1 MFRLDDDWVFSAT
14 DLVTALRCEY
24 QVLHKRAEKAGLVD
38 PPDVAEDL
46 VLERAAALG
55 LAHEKTVLDRLVSQ
69 DGPATP
75 GQPGGVVS
83 IAQPSTSSRSQLE
96 DAHAQTLAALKG
108 GADVVYQAAFFHDGF
123 HGLADFVVRVADE
136 DGYVW
141 YEPADTKLARH
152 ARVEALLQLAAYADQ
167 LVAMGF
173 PSPREV
179 HLWLGDGNVSSH
191 RYADLQPILADRSER
206 LRDLLA
212 GPVSVPVWGDP
223 HLRACGWCDHCAA
236 AEKDSRDVV
245 LVAGVRIDQRPKLV
259 AAGIATIE
267 DLAAATRCPPG
278 IKQETFDKIR
288 AQAVLQSGQD
298 ATRTEEDPLGVVSA
312 ELADPAGIA
321 LIPEPNPGD
330 VFFDFEGDPLFVEA
344 GWPDLGL
351 EYLFGSITHVG
362 PPEGGE
368 LAYWPLWAHDRR
380 AEKVAVETY
389 IDWLVARRA
398 TPGFEGMHVYHYA
411 PYEVAGLKRMVQRYG
426 TRSAELDQLL
436 IDGVFVDLYS
446 VVRRSIRI
454 SERSYSIKRLE
465 PLYMGD
471 ELRTSEVAGGADSI
485 IWYGNFTM
493 LRAKGDLAE
502 AQAQLDELA
511 SYNEYDCLSTL
522 RLRDWLLSL
531 PGGQRPAPRT
541 GEASAE
547 RPPDSA
553 EQAAAI
559 ALEQE
564 LLAPFATKAPG
575 ERTPEEQAVA
585 LLAAALLFH
594 RRESLPFWWAHFARL
609 AATVED
615 WEHDGEMA
623 VLPPRSVEVVADWHV
638 PEGKRSHQRT
648 LTALAELPGS
658 FKLSANSECHT
669 IYDAPLPPRV
679 KEPSNSDRGYRGGAR
694 LLALEPEGDRV
705 RITFTESLPGGIGDE
720 PGPEQAA
727 VPVAISAGSPPPI
740 GKLASAILGIA
751 SGALDLFG
759 ELRPHPALDILRRV
773 PPRLRSG
780 ALPAVH
786 EHDFA
791 TAITGAVRALDRSYL
806 AVQGPPGTGKTT
818 TGAEVIRRLV
828 DSGWKVGI
836 VAQGHKTIEAMM
848 EKVIDVG
855 VSPEQ
860 VVKRSQGGGD
870 HRGLK
875 LSDAKLR
882 AKVTEPDVGCLVG
895 GTKWDFVNEN
905 RIPAGSLDLVV
916 IDEAGQFA
924 LADTIAVSQAAP
936 RLLLLGDPQQL
947 PQVSQARH
955 PAPVQQAA
963 LDWLSDGRDT
973 LPPELGYFL
982 DTTYRMRPELA
993 AVSSHLSYDD
1003 RLDADPSTAKRTI
1016 EGIEPGL
1023 HTVLVAHDSNRT
1035 ASIEESRTV
1044 LRLVVDVVGRTWVTE
1059 QGDRPLDP
1067 CDILVVAPYN
1077 AQVNLIRTVLDD
1089 AGFDEVRVGTVDKF
1103 QGQEAPVVIVSMAS
1117 SSASSGRGAS
1127 FVLSR
1132 NRLNVA
1138 LSRAQHTAYLVHS
1151 PQLTDL
1157 IPATPHALAQLG
1169 AFLGTSRSGRPAP
1182 GRP

>member
-38 PPDVAEDL
+38 PPQSPDDL
-46 VLERAAALG
+46 VLKRASELG
-55 LAHEKTVLDRLVSQ
+55 IAHEEAVLERLVAEAGSS
-69 DGPATP
+69 AP
-75 GQPGGVVS
+75 GEPGGVVS
-83 IAQPSTSSRSQLE
+83 ITQPSTSSRAQLE
-96 DAHAQTLAALKG
+96 GAHAQTFAALRG

-123 HGLADFVVRVADE
+123 HGLADFVVRATGE
-136 DGYVW
+136 DGSSW

-173 PSPREV
+173 PAPREV
-179 HLWLGDGNVSSH
+179 HLWLGDGSVSSH
-191 RYADLQPILADRSER
+191 RYADLQPIHADRSER
-206 LRDLLA
+206 LRSLFA
-212 GPVSVPVWGDP
+212 RPVAVPVWGDP
-223 HLRACGWCDHCAA
+223 ELRACGWCDHCAE
-236 AEKDSRDVV
+236 AEQDSRDVT
-245 LVAGVRIDQRPKLV
+245 LVAGVRIDQRAKLV
-259 AAGIATIE
+259 AAGIHTID
-267 DLAAATRCPPG
+267 DLAAATEAPLDL
-278 IKQETFDKIR
+278 KAETFAKIH
-288 AQAVLQSGQD
+288 AQAVLQAGQD
-298 ATRTEEDPLGVVSA
+298 ATRTEEDPLGVVTA
-312 ELADPAGIA
+312 ELYNPAGIA

-344 GWPDLGL
+344 GWPELGL
-351 EYLFGSITHVG
+351 EYLFGSITHDR
-362 PPEGGE
+362 GE
-368 LAYWPLWAHDRR
+368 PVYWPLWAHDRR
-380 AEKVAVETY
+380 AEKAAVETY

-398 TPGFEGMHVYHYA
+398 TPGFEGLHVYHYA
-411 PYEVAGLKRMVQRYG
+411 PYEVTGLKRMVQRYG
-426 TRSAELDQLL
+426 TRSEELDQLL
-436 IDGVFVDLYS
+436 TDGVFVDLYS

-485 IWYGNFTM
+485 IWYGNYCM
-493 LRAKGDLAE
+493 LRARGDLDE

-522 RLRDWLLSL
+522 RLRDWLLTL
-531 PGGQRPAPRT
+531 PGGVRPPPRT
-541 GEASAE
+541 GEVTVE
-547 RPPDSA
+547 PPPQSA
-553 EQAAAI
+553 EQAAAL

-564 LLAPFATKAPG
+564 LLAPFAAKAPE
-575 ERTPEEQAVA
+575 ERTPDEQAVA

-609 AATVED
+609 SATVED
-615 WEHDGEMA
+615 WEHDGEMV
-623 VLPPRSVEVVADWHV
+623 VLPPGSVEVVADWHV
-638 PEGKRSHQRT
+638 PEGKRSYQRT
-648 LTALAELPGS
+648 LTALAEVPGS
-658 FKLSANSECHT
+658 FKLTAGSECHT
-669 IYDAPLPPRV
+669 IYDAPLPPLV
-679 KEPSNSDRGYRGGAR
+679 KEPSNSDRGFRGSGR
-694 LLALEPEGDRV
+694 LVALESEGDRV
-705 RITFTESLPGGIGDE
+705 RGTLTEGLPGGLGEE

-727 VPVAISAGSPPPI
+727 VPAALSAGSPPPT
-740 GKLASAILGIA
+740 GKLATAILAIA
-751 SGALDLFG
+751 SEALDPSGTLVA
-759 ELRPHPALDILRRV
+759 HPALDILRRL
-773 PPRLRSG
+773 PPRLAGGG
-780 ALPAVH
+780 ALPTVID
-786 EHDFA
+786 HDFA
-791 TAITGAVRALDRSYL
+791 SAITSAVRSLDRSYL

-818 TGAEVIRRLV
+818 TGAQVIKRLV
-828 DSGWKVGI
+828 DGGWKVGV

-860 VVKRSQGGGD
+860 VVKRAQGSGD

-875 LSDAKLR
+875 LSDAKLK
-882 AKVTEPDVGCLVG
+882 AKVTEPGVGCLIG

-963 LDWLSDGRDT
+963 LDWLSDGQDT

-993 AVSSHLSYDD
+993 EVSSHLSYDD
-1003 RLDADPSTAKRTI
+1003 RLDADPCTAKRI
-1016 EGIEPGL
+1016 LAGIEPGL
-1023 HTVLVAHDSNRT
+1023 HTVLVDHDSNRT
-1035 ASIEESRTV
+1035 ASVEEARTV
-1044 LRLVVDVVGRTWVTE
+1044 LRLVVDAVGRTWTTE
-1059 QGDRPLDP
+1059 DGDRPLDP
-1067 CDILVVAPYN
+1067 ADVLVVAPYN

-1089 AGFDEVRVGTVDKF
+1089 AGLETVRVGTVDKF
-1103 QGQEAPVVIVSMAS
+1103 QGQEAAVVIISMAS

-1157 IPATPHALAQLG
+1157 IPATPYALAQLG
-1169 AFLGTSRSGRPAP
+1169 AFLGTSRSGRPATE
-1182 GRP
+1182 RS